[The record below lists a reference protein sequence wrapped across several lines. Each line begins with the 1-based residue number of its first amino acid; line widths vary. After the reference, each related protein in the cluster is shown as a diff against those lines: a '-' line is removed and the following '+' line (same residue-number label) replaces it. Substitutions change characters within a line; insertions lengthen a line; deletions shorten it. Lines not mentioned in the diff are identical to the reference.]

1 MCKSWIKRALIL
13 SMMLVLVG
21 SVMVHAQET
30 IKICHLAPLT
40 GDASF
45 QGQILINAAKLAVDE
60 INAAGGINGKLIEYI
75 PIDETS
81 SSSSG
86 IEAVRKAIAMDPVA
100 VIGPNRSGTIL
111 AAEHLW
117 RQAKIPFLVDGTNAA
132 ITKRGN
138 PYTFRMQVESTYWI
152 PLLVKTAVEY
162 YDVKRPAVLYGLN
175 EYSKG
180 LWEATMKPMEEY
192 GLKPVTVQT
201 YNDGDRDFTAQ
212 LLKIRAAKA
221 DALFVYGYEAELGMI
236 IRQRTELG
244 MGDLLIF
251 GERGVASP
259 AVMELAGA
267 ENMEGVVCS
276 TTLSPGDP
284 DPKVQEFIKK
294 YYANFDEGLSPTHVG
309 HYDSVYI
316 LADIIS
322 RVGTDREA
330 IREEMSKL
338 DYVGTLGHYRC
349 DDEGNCLHTM
359 YTQVYENG
367 KWRILLTEDY
377 FQAD

>member
-138 PYTFRMQVESTYWI
+138 PYTFRMQVES
-152 PLLVKTAVEY
+152 V
-162 YDVKRPAVLYGLN
+162 
-175 EYSKG
+175 
-180 LWEATMKPMEEY
+180 
-192 GLKPVTVQT
+192 
-201 YNDGDRDFTAQ
+201 
-212 LLKIRAAKA
+212 
-221 DALFVYGYEAELGMI
+221 
-236 IRQRTELG
+236 
-244 MGDLLIF
+244 
-251 GERGVASP
+251 
-259 AVMELAGA
+259 
-267 ENMEGVVCS
+267 
-276 TTLSPGDP
+276 
-284 DPKVQEFIKK
+284 
-294 YYANFDEGLSPTHVG
+294 
-309 HYDSVYI
+309 
-316 LADIIS
+316 
-322 RVGTDREA
+322 
-330 IREEMSKL
+330 
-338 DYVGTLGHYRC
+338 
-349 DDEGNCLHTM
+349 
-359 YTQVYENG
+359 
-367 KWRILLTEDY
+367 
-377 FQAD
+377 FQKQPR